1 MVGNLVTISAL
12 CIISSVMCRLTGK
25 YNKEQAV
32 MLSAVSCVLLLG
44 YVLMRMYPALDLVR
58 ELYDQCGIS
67 DEYLLILFKSLGVCY
82 ISRFACDICR
92 DCGENALA
100 SAAETAGRCAVLILS
115 VPLFRDLSVIIS
127 EFAAG

>member
-1 MVGNLVTISAL
+1 MVENLMMIAAL
-12 CIISSVMCRLTGK
+12 CIVSSVICKLTGK

-32 MLSAVSCVLLLG
+32 MLSAASCLLLLG
-44 YVLMRMYPALDLVR
+44 YILMRMYPALNMVR
-58 ELYDQCGIS
+58 ELYEQCGIS

-100 SAAETAGRCAVLILS
+100 GAAETAGRCAVLILA

-127 EFAAG
+127 EYAAG